1 MIHSMNRITSK
12 KLYSEGKNSGKL
24 RYCLCLIVL
33 ILAGTT
39 VFAQKTMRMEDA
51 MSTAIQNSP
60 EIMQAELNMTV
71 NRENLKAMEA
81 TTKSLFKFQFTPF
94 YYDQSRS
101 FNNLFST
108 WNTSE
113 TKKIFGD
120 LIISQPIVM
129 TDGRITLQNHLEY
142 QDAFSDYSNS
152 LNKGYNNNL
161 FLKYSQPLFTYN
173 KIKMQIKE
181 LKLSLENAT
190 LGYSIQ
196 RLTLEKQVSELFYR
210 VYQIQM
216 ALAIAQEDYKN
227 RQISYDIIKSK
238 VEGGLSAKEELF
250 QAELNLA
257 TSKSNVQNQQVDL
270 DNAKDQFR
278 QYIGLPLSEEFD
290 IIADTAFTK
299 VNVDL
304 EKAIVNGLETRM
316 ELKQRKINI
325 ENSYNDL
332 TKAKSTNEFAGNVDL
347 SVGLFGENEKFPN
360 IYDHPT
366 RSPRVEITF
375 NIPIYDWGERKS
387 RIKAAEASI
396 KIQEI
401 NMTTERT
408 NIEIGIRKSYRN
420 LLNLDMQIEIAKQ
433 NERNA
438 QLTYE
443 INLERYK
450 NGDLTGM
457 DLNLFQNQ
465 LSEKKM
471 NLTNS
476 LISYKLELLNLK
488 IQSLWDFEKN
498 SSFVP
503 VEMQENIDKKN
514 NK

>member
-1 MIHSMNRITSK
+1 MNQMKFK
-12 KLYSEGKNSGKL
+12 KQRLQGGRKNRLFVS
-24 RYCLCLIVL
+24 LCF
-33 ILAGTT
+33 ILFFAGTS
-39 VFAQKTMRMEDA
+39 VFAQKTLKLEDA
-51 MSTAIQNSP
+51 LDIAIKNSP
-60 EIMQAELNMTV
+60 QIMQSELNMTV
-71 NRENLKAMEA
+71 NKENLKAMQA
-81 TTKSLFKFQFTPF
+81 TTKSLFKFELTPF
-94 YYDQSRS
+94 YYNQSRS
-101 FNNLFST
+101 FDNMFST
-108 WNTSE
+108 WSTSE
-113 TKKIFGD
+113 TKKIYGN
-120 LIISQPIVM
+120 LIISQPIVL
-129 TDGRITLQNHLEY
+129 TDGRISLTNRLEY
-142 QDAFSDYSNS
+142 QDAFSTYSNNV
-152 LNKGYNNNL
+152 NKGYNNNL
-161 FLKYSQPLFTYN
+161 FLQFTQPLFTYN

-181 LKLSLENAT
+181 LKLALENAT
-190 LGYSIQ
+190 LDYSIQ
-196 RLTLEKQVSELFYR
+196 RLNLEKQVSDLFYR

-216 ALAIAQEDYKN
+216 ALAIAKEDLKN
-227 RQISYDIIKSK
+227 RQTSYDIINSK

-250 QAELNLA
+250 QAELSLA

-278 QYIGLPLSEEFD
+278 QYIGMPLSEEFD
-290 IIADTAFTK
+290 IVADTAFTK
-299 VNVDL
+299 VNVNL
-304 EKAIVNGLETRM
+304 EKAIMNGLETRM
-316 ELKQRKINI
+316 ELKQRRISI
-325 ENSYNDL
+325 ENSQNDL
-332 TKAKSTNEFAGNVDL
+332 TRAKATNEFAGNLDL
-347 SVGLFGENEKFPN
+347 SVGVFGENEKFPN

-366 RSPRVEITF
+366 RNPSVEVKL
-375 NIPIYDWGERKS
+375 NIPLYDWGERKS
-387 RIKAAEASI
+387 RIKAAQASI

-401 NMTTERT
+401 NMATERT

-488 IQSLWDFEKN
+488 IQSLWDFERDA
-498 SSFVP
+498 SFVP
-503 VEMQENIDKKN
+503 TEMQSNID

>member
-1 MIHSMNRITSK
+1 MKRTSIQPKQMIQKTGKRILWWSLSFT
-12 KLYSEGKNSGKL
+12 L
-24 RYCLCLIVL
+24 L
-33 ILAGTT
+33 ILGSTPLT
-39 VFAQKTMRMEDA
+39 AQKTLKLEEA
-51 MSTAIQNSP
+51 MNIAIKNSP
-60 EIMQAELNMTV
+60 QIMQSELNMTV
-71 NRENLKAMEA
+71 SRENLKAQEA
-81 TTKSLFKFQFTPF
+81 ATKSLFKFQFTPF
-94 YYDQSRS
+94 YYDQNRS

-108 WNTSE
+108 WNTNE
-113 TKKIFGD
+113 TKKIYGD
-120 LIISQPIVM
+120 FIVSQPILP

-142 QDAFSDYSNS
+142 QDAFSDYNNS
-152 LNKGYNNNL
+152 RNKGYNNNL
-161 FLKYSQPLFTYN
+161 FLKYSQPIFTYN
-173 KIKMQIKE
+173 KLKMDINQ
-181 LKLSLENAT
+181 LKLALQDAT
-190 LGYSIQ
+190 LRYSIQ
-196 RLTLEKQVSELFYR
+196 RLTLEKQVSEFFYR
-210 VYQIQM
+210 VYQVQM
-216 ALAIAQEDYKN
+216 SLVIAQEELKN

-257 TSKSNVQNQQVDL
+257 TSKSNVQNKQVEL

-278 QYIGLPLSEEFD
+278 QYIGLPLNDEFD
-290 IIADTAFTK
+290 IIADTSFNK
-299 VNVDL
+299 VSVDPL
-304 EKAIVNGLETRM
+304 KAIQNGLEMRM
-316 ELKQRKINI
+316 ELKQRQISI

-332 TKAKSTNEFAGNVDL
+332 TRAKATNEFAGSVDL
-347 SVGLFGENEKFPN
+347 SVGLFGENAKFPQM
-360 IYDHPT
+360 YDHPT
-366 RSPRVEITF
+366 RSPRVEVTF

-401 NMTTERT
+401 NMETERT
-408 NIEIGIRKSYRN
+408 DIEIGIRKSYRN
-420 LLNLDMQIEIAKQ
+420 LQNLDLQIEIAKQ

-476 LISYKLELLNLK
+476 LIDYKLELLNLK

-503 VEMQENIDKKN
+503 VEVQENVEKTK
-514 NK
+514 